1 MIFTEK
7 DDSTIDE
14 QVGLISKEENIHY
27 RDYVGSLIFLLSTR
41 VDLCFA
47 AHKLEIFHQILVKY
61 ILRFWYTC

>member
-27 RDYVGSLIFLLSTR
+27 RDYVGSLIFLFSTR
-41 VDLCFA
+41 VNYVLQHTSWKFFI
-47 AHKLEIFHQILVKY
+47 KS
-61 ILRFWYTC
+61 W